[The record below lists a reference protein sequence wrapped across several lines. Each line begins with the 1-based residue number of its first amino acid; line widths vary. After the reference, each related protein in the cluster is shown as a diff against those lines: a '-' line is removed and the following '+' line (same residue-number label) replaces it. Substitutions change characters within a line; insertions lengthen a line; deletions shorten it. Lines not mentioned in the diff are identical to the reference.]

1 MTPATEAEALLI
13 ELWNQGLEITVIAQ
27 RLGIPKGTVQSRAHR
42 LQQRGLIQPR
52 PRGGAYPSQRALAR
66 QHQAPVQRPV
76 QRSVH
81 NAAPPGAVHHPVH
94 TSPDH
99 PPPSPDLSLVL
110 NALVERLASIEETL
124 KQGGVQKYTPVQDY
138 APVQNY
144 ALPGVEPPRL
154 SAADRKS
161 ERWNIYMPRWI
172 RQRIEQAAAVEG
184 VSPSQFLQRLCGPWA
199 ATWQA
204 PSEEDQAPRSLG
216 DTRRAF
222 SEGTTRNEDD

>member
-1 MTPATEAEALLI
+1 MTPAEQEFIALWTE
-13 ELWNQGLEITVIAQ
+13 GLEIAVIAQ

-52 PRGGAYPSQRALAR
+52 PKGGAYPRQKALAR
-66 QHQAPVQRPV
+66 QPLALSDTTETGPVYTSVHNPV
-76 QRSVH
+76 QRSAPSLSTVH
-81 NAAPPGAVHHPVH
+81 RPVH

-99 PPPSPDLSLVL
+99 APPSPDLSGVL
-110 NALVERLASIEETL
+110 NALVERLSAIEETL
-124 KQGGVQKYTPVQDY
+124 KHGGVQRSALVQEY

-154 SAADRKS
+154 SPDERKS

-184 VSPSQFLQRLCGPWA
+184 ISPSQFLQRLCGPWA
-199 ATWQA
+199 ATWQK
-204 PSEEDQAPRSLG
+204 PPEDTP
-216 DTRRAF
+216 
-222 SEGTTRNEDD
+222 